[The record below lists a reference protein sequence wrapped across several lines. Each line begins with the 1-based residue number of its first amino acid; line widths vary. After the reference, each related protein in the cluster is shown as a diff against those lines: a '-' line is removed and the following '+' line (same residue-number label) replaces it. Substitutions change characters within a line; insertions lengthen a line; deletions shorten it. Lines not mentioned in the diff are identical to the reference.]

1 MRMKIF
7 FALFFAATVILLG
20 DAPSVFANDDTRTK
34 VCCNAVNECPA
45 SQVKQAD
52 NTELE
57 MDPFTILIPGNHF

>member
-7 FALFFAATVILLG
+7 FVFVFAATVILLG
-20 DAPSVFANDDTRTK
+20 EAQSVFANSDTRAR
-34 VCCNAVNECPA
+34 VCSNAVNECPA
-45 SQVKQAD
+45 SQAKQAD